1 MGPSTGT
8 LTSLR
13 FGQGTLP
20 AWAQGKHRN
29 TDGGLL
35 NWTAAVGL

>member
-1 MGPSTGT
+1 MIPTGTLTSLRFGQGTLPTGT

-20 AWAQGKHRN
+20 AWPHSF
-29 TDGGLL
+29 
-35 NWTAAVGL
+35 